1 MDELSSVV
9 LLNKQDSASIVNF
22 FSGKKEKSVSTSDPS
37 VHVLVTAGQGGLLR
51 LYRVEL
57 NGKDT
62 SSFSC
67 VSLSQMGPYDD
78 LIEKTTDNY
87 ELNAIT
93 KMHYLP
99 NHHHIV
105 TMTADYNIM
114 TYRFAKGDRKKTNGN
129 NEGKALKLYRH
140 LVGCNDDI
148 LDMAR
153 MRMTPCQP

>member
-93 KMHYLP
+93 NMHYFFVQWLQRIP
-99 NHHHIV
+99 HFVNDSLHR
-105 TMTADYNIM
+105 D
-114 TYRFAKGDRKKTNGN
+114 N
-129 NEGKALKLYRH
+129 NEEVYEH
-140 LVGCNDDI
+140 ILVQASLNI
-148 LDMAR
+148 L
-153 MRMTPCQP
+153 